1 MPCVEV
7 SGLRKT
13 YGSVVA
19 LAGIDL
25 VVEQGHILGIV
36 GPNGAGK
43 STALHALL
51 GLVACEGSVRVLGK
65 DPRSERHRLMREV
78 SFIADVAV
86 LPRWIR
92 VGQMLDYVAGVH
104 PRFDRAKA
112 EGFLARGRIRSADQV
127 RRLSK
132 GTVTVL
138 HLAVVMAIDAR
149 LLVLD
154 EPTLGLDPL
163 ARKQFYDALL
173 HDYFDHTRTIVVTT
187 HQIDEIQ
194 DVLTDFA
201 FLDAGRIVLTGTM
214 EAFESRY
221 LQLRVHPER
230 LDAARA
236 LGPMHERH
244 VLGRSILLF
253 DGADPER
260 LGPLGDVRRPTLGDL
275 FVAVIEGGTRL
286 MEVVR

>member
-19 LAGIDL
+19 LDGIDL
-25 VVEQGHILGIV
+25 AVEEGHILGIV

-43 STALHALL
+43 TTALHALL
-51 GLVACEGSVRVLGK
+51 G
-65 DPRSERHRLMREV
+65 
-78 SFIADVAV
+78 
-86 LPRWIR
+86 
-92 VGQMLDYVAGVH
+92 
-104 PRFDRAKA
+104 DRAKA
-112 EGFLARGRIRSADQV
+112 EGFLARGGIRSADQV

-132 GTVTVL
+132 GTVTQL
-138 HLAVVMAIDAR
+138 HLAVVIAIDAR

-201 FLDAGRIVLTGTM
+201 FLNAGQIVLTGTM

-221 LQLRVHPER
+221 ALLRVHPGR

-236 LGPMHERH
+236 LGPIHERH
-244 VLGRSILLF
+244 VLDRTILLF
-253 DGADPER
+253 DGADAER
-260 LGPLGDVRRPTLGDL
+260 LEMLGDVRRPTLGDL
-275 FVAVIEGGTRL
+275 FVAAMEGGSRP
-286 MEVVR
+286 MEVAR

>member
-7 SGLRKT
+7 KGLRKT

-19 LAGIDL
+19 LDGIDL
-25 VVEQGHILGIV
+25 VVEEGHILGLV

-51 GLVACEGSVRVLGK
+51 GLVAYQGSVRVLGK
-65 DPRSERHRLMREV
+65 DPRSERHRLMRDV

-92 VGQMLDYVAGVH
+92 VGQLLDYVAGVH

-112 EGFLARGRIRSADQV
+112 EGFLARGGIRNSDQV
-127 RRLSK
+127 RKLSK
-132 GTVTVL
+132 GTVTQL

-173 HDYFDHTRTIVVTT
+173 HDYFDRTRTIVVTT

-201 FLDAGRIVLTGTM
+201 FLNAGRIVLAGTM

-221 LQLRVHPER
+221 AQLRVHPGR
-230 LDAARA
+230 LDEARA
-236 LGPMHERH
+236 LRPMHERE
-244 VLGRSILLF
+244 VLGGSILLF
-253 DGADPER
+253 DGADRER
-260 LGPLGDVRRPTLGDL
+260 LEMLGDVRRPTLGDL
-275 FVAVIEGGTRL
+275 FIAV
-286 MEVVR
+286 MERGSRA

>member
-1 MPCVEV
+1 V
-7 SGLRKT
+7 
-13 YGSVVA
+13 
-19 LAGIDL
+19 I
-25 VVEQGHILGIV
+25 
-36 GPNGAGK
+36 
-43 STALHALL
+43 
-51 GLVACEGSVRVLGK
+51 
-65 DPRSERHRLMREV
+65 
-78 SFIADVAV
+78 
-86 LPRWIR
+86 PRWIR
-92 VGQMLDYVAGVH
+92 VGQLLDYVAGVH

-112 EGFLARGRIRSADQV
+112 EGLLARGGIRNTDRV

-132 GTVTVL
+132 GTVTQL

-163 ARKQFYDALL
+163 ARKQFYDTLL

-201 FLDAGRIVLTGTM
+201 FLDAGRIVLTGSM
-214 EAFESRY
+214 EVFESRY
-221 LQLRVHPER
+221 LQLRAHPGR

-236 LGPMHERH
+236 LSPMHERH
-244 VLGRSILLF
+244 VLGRNILLF

-260 LGPLGDVRRPTLGDL
+260 LKPLGDVRRPTLSDL
-275 FVAVIEGGTRL
+275 FVAV
-286 MEVVR
+286 MESGSCTAEVGQ